1 MHYYIISG
9 ELSGDLYA
17 SNLIRQLKK
26 TNPAS
31 RFTGWGGEYMKSA
44 GCDIVVDLKSLSFMG
59 FWEVFKNGFLIL
71 NHLSYAKKHIGQL
84 QPDAIIL
91 VDYPGFN
98 LQIAEYA
105 HKIGIPVYWFIAPQ
119 IWAWKKKRIKKMR
132 KYIHKLFVALPFE
145 LEYFSKK
152 GVNTFYFG
160 HPMIDLV
167 SRRESMLGNELG
179 KPIIALLP
187 GSRKQEVKK
196 MLPLMLQVSVNFPR
210 YRFVI
215 ICADSISRSF
225 YEHLSQGYNVEL
237 QFNKDIL
244 RSVFAAL
251 VTSGT
256 ATLELAIYQIPQ
268 VVCYK
273 IDSISFLIAKL
284 FVNIKYISLVNI
296 LSKKEVVQELI
307 QGDCNVKNIEK
318 SLSSILKAS
327 NREQIIA
334 DYSGLVKQLGMPG
347 CFEKI
352 SEIIYS
358 DLLGIKKYA
367 NK

>member
-1 MHYYIISG
+1 MKYYIIAG
-9 ELSGDLYA
+9 ENSGDLYG
-17 SNLIRQLKK
+17 SYLMDSLTKYDNDP
-26 TNPAS
+26 T
-31 RFTGWGGEYMKSA
+31 FFCWGGDCMEKKGGHMIRRLDK
-44 GCDIVVDLKSLSFMG
+44 LSFMG
-59 FWEVFKNGFLIL
+59 FWEVFKNGILIL
-71 NHLSYAKKHIGQL
+71 NHLFYAKQHIGQL

-91 VDYPGFN
+91 VYYLGFN
-98 LQIAEYA
+98 LKIAEHA

-145 LEYFSKK
+145 LEYFSKR

-273 IDSISFLIAKL
+273 IDNISFLIARL
-284 FVNIKYISLVNI
+284 LVNIKYISLVNI

-334 DYSGLVKQLGMPG
+334 DYSGLVKQLGKPG
-347 CFEKI
+347 CFERI